1 MNNLKV
7 KSKLIVLF
15 IVSLVSIILVS
26 GVGYYYNSNANK
38 EITAM
43 YNENLLS
50 VQWLNDNRNQI
61 RAMEADLYYILAN
74 TDNKS
79 AQNEKAKDIETR
91 EKNFDTNWES
101 YKQINNDQY
110 ELDRIPVVESNY
122 KEFIVGRDK
131 ALKLAMEGKQKE
143 AMEAFKAV
151 EGSKEKFQKSLN
163 EIAEYNTKLAEEINA
178 KNDIEFATSQKVFI
192 VIVLISVVIG
202 VSTTYIISKSIV
214 NPLGEAVNHLKTLA
228 NGDFTT
234 DVPEI
239 YIKRKDEVGDISK
252 AIEIMQN
259 SLKALIGNVKE
270 ESSSIKTVV
279 EHVSQNINN
288 LNGNIEEVTATTEE
302 LSAGMEETA
311 AASQEMTATSE
322 EIERAVNSIA
332 KKAQEGATEAQVI
345 NKRAIDT
352 KENVI
357 KSQEKAMEVLE
368 KTKGKLETAVENS
381 KVVEQIS
388 ILTEAIMQISS
399 QTNLLALN
407 AAIEAARAGEVGRG
421 FAVVAEEIKKLAEE
435 SKSIVI
441 EIQSMTA
448 KVTGSVN
455 DLSDSSKE
463 LLSFVSEEVYNDY
476 EAMLNVAGEYS
487 KDAEYVSNLVL
498 DFSSTSEELLASL
511 QDVIK
516 TIEQVAMSSNEGA
529 EGTTNIAQRV
539 SDITGKS
546 NEIVEEV
553 SRSRESAEQ
562 LYEGV
567 AKFKI

>member
-7 KSKLIVLF
+7 RSKLRVLF
-15 IVSLVSIILVS
+15 IVSLVSIILIS
-26 GVGYYYNSNANK
+26 GVGYYFNSSANK
-38 EITAM
+38 EVTAL
-43 YNENLLS
+43 YNDDLLTI
-50 VQWLNDNRNQI
+50 QWLNDNRNQV

-74 TDNKS
+74 TDNK
-79 AQNEKAKDIETR
+79 NELDKKAKDIEIR
-91 EKNFDTNWES
+91 EKNFNTNWES
-101 YKQINNDQY
+101 YKQIDNDQY
-110 ELDRIPVVESNY
+110 ELDMIPVVESNY
-122 KEFIVGRDK
+122 QEFLVGRDK

-143 AMEAFKAV
+143 AMEALKAV
-151 EGSKEKFQKSLN
+151 EGSKEKFQQALK
-163 EIAEYNTKLAEEINA
+163 EIADYNAKLAEEINA
-178 KNDIEFATSQKVFI
+178 KNSIEFAISQKVFK
-192 VIVLISVVIG
+192 VTFLIAVGAGILA
-202 VSTTYIISKSIV
+202 TYIISKSIV
-214 NPLGEAVNHLKTLA
+214 KPLGEAVDHLKVLA
-228 NGDFTT
+228 NGDFTME
-234 DVPEI
+234 VSEI
-239 YIKRKDEVGDISK
+239 NKKRKDEVGDISK
-252 AIEIMQN
+252 AIEAMQS
-259 SLKALIGNVKE
+259 SLKVLLNNVKE
-270 ESSSIKTVV
+270 ESIVIKTVV
-279 EHVSQNINN
+279 DNVSQDVNN

-332 KKAQEGATEAQVI
+332 QKAQEGATEAQVI
-345 NKRAIDT
+345 SERARDT
-352 KENVI
+352 KENVT
-357 KSQEKAMEVLE
+357 KSQDKTIEVLE
-368 KTKGKLETAVENS
+368 KTKVKLEAAVENS

-388 ILTEAIMQISS
+388 ILTEGIMQISS

-421 FAVVAEEIKKLAEE
+421 FAVVADEIKKLAEE
-435 SKSIVI
+435 SKNIVI
-441 EIQSMTA
+441 EIQSMTE

-476 EAMLNVAGEYS
+476 NTMLNVAGEYS
-487 KDAEYVSNLVL
+487 KDADFVSNLVL

-516 TIEQVAMSSNEGA
+516 TIEQVAISSNEGA

-553 SRSRESAEQ
+553 TKSKESAEQ
-562 LYEGV
+562 LYAEV